1 MPPDLQINTGLPTPI
16 YKQIGDRIRLA
27 VAQGELNPGDPLPSV
42 RSLAQK
48 LVINP
53 NTVAKAYSELST
65 QGVIES
71 RAGRGVFVLE
81 RKQVLTK
88 TERKRRLN
96 EALDNLISETLTLDF
111 PHDDIRA
118 AFEQRLSQLPATPA
132 HSNNGGKD

>member
-1 MPPDLQINTGLPTPI
+1 MPINLQVNTGLSTPI
-16 YKQIGDRIRLA
+16 YRQIVDRVRLA
-27 VAQGELNPGDPLPSV
+27 VAHGELHPGDPLPSV

-53 NTVAKAYSELST
+53 NTVAKAFAELSS

-71 RAGRGVFVLE
+71 RQGRGVFVLE

-96 EALDNLISETLTLDF
+96 DALDSLVSETLTLDF
-111 PHDDIRA
+111 STDEIRD
-118 AFEQRLSQLPATPA
+118 AFEQRLAQLAPT
-132 HSNNGGKD
+132 SNNGGKD